1 MTSIGSHFWDLIER
15 SRPSSRRK
23 KRT

>member
-1 MTSIGSHFWDLIER
+1 MTSIGSHSWHLIER